1 MTNIALKVDHV
12 FKKFKRGELYDS
24 LRDLIPALAGRLI
37 KGQNKQILEKREF
50 WALHD
55 VCLQVERGE
64 AFGILG

>member
-37 KGQNKQILEKREF
+37 KG
-50 WALHD
+50 
-55 VCLQVERGE
+55 
-64 AFGILG
+64 